1 MTDEKRRMKGED
13 GVFSQ
18 GKELGAFVKEGED
31 SSVRRAEGV
40 DEG

>member
-1 MTDEKRRMKGED
+1 MKKRRMKGED
-13 GVFSQ
+13 GVLSQ
-18 GKELGAFVKEGED
+18 GEEPGAFVKEGGD